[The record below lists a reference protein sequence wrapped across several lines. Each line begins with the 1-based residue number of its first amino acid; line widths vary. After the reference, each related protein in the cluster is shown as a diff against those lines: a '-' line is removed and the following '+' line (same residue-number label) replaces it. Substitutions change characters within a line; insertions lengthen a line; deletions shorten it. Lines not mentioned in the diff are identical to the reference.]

1 MSSPLRKQRDQILA
15 ITTTLAAAA
24 HAAAAESLDSLH
36 LRLVEFEQDKQVLK
50 GFVQIS
56 EKVNHKRDVL
66 IPKYKPLAEKYLAAG
81 ESYQNPI
88 FTDLIVWLFDIG
100 DLETA
105 VEWLFKAIEL
115 NLPTPENFKRSSWAI
130 VCADFVLEWA
140 ERQLPNGH
148 SIEPYFSRVFEKID
162 KEWKLPEKLEA
173 KWYKFA
179 GYGLLMNEKGEPKPS
194 SIGDLERLQKAKALL
209 LIAHEKHD
217 KIMVKTKI
225 NQIDM
230 RINAINEGKNL

>member
-1 MSSPLRKQRDQILA
+1 MSLSPAARHKLA
-15 ITTTLAAAA
+15 VLATPAAAA

>member
-15 ITTTLAAAA
+15 KTTTPAAAA

-100 DLETA
+100 DLE
-105 VEWLFKAIEL
+105 
-115 NLPTPENFKRSSWAI
+115 
-130 VCADFVLEWA
+130 
-140 ERQLPNGH
+140 
-148 SIEPYFSRVFEKID
+148 
-162 KEWKLPEKLEA
+162 
-173 KWYKFA
+173 
-179 GYGLLMNEKGEPKPS
+179 
-194 SIGDLERLQKAKALL
+194 RLQKAKALL
-209 LIAHEKHD
+209 ITAHEKHD
-217 KIMVKTKI
+217 KIGVKTKI

>member
-1 MSSPLRKQRDQILA
+1 MSLSPAARHKLA
-15 ITTTLAAAA
+15 VLNTTPAAAA

>member
-1 MSSPLRKQRDQILA
+1 MSLSPAARHKLA
-15 ITTTLAAAA
+15 VLATPAAAA
-24 HAAAAESLDSLH
+24 HAATAESIDSLH

-56 EKVNHKRDVL
+56 EKVNYKRDVL

>member
-1 MSSPLRKQRDQILA
+1 MSLSPAARHKLA
-15 ITTTLAAAA
+15 VLATPAAAA
-24 HAAAAESLDSLH
+24 HAATAESLDSLH

-115 NLPTPENFKRSSWAI
+115 NLPTPENFKRSSWAVI
-130 VCADFVLEWA
+130 CADEVLKWA
-140 ERQLPNGH
+140 EQQLPNGH

-179 GYGLLMNEKGEPKPS
+179 GYGLLMNEKGEPQPS

-209 LIAHEKHD
+209 ITAHEKHD
-217 KIMVKTKI
+217 KIGVKTKI

>member
-1 MSSPLRKQRDQILA
+1 MSLSPAARHKLA
-15 ITTTLAAAA
+15 VLATPAAAA
-24 HAAAAESLDSLH
+24 HAAAAESRDSLH

-115 NLPTPENFKRSSWAI
+115 NLPTPENFKRSSWAVI
-130 VCADFVLEWA
+130 CADEVLKWA
-140 ERQLPNGH
+140 EQQLPNGH

-209 LIAHEKHD
+209 LTAHEKYNR
-217 KIMVKTKI
+217 IMVKTKI
-225 NQIDM
+225 DQIDM

>member
-1 MSSPLRKQRDQILA
+1 MSLSPAARHKLA
-15 ITTTLAAAA
+15 VLATPAAAA

-56 EKVNHKRDVL
+56 EKVNYKRDVL

>member
-1 MSSPLRKQRDQILA
+1 MSLSPAARHKLA
-15 ITTTLAAAA
+15 VLATPAAAA

-115 NLPTPENFKRSSWAI
+115 NLPTPENFKRSSWAVI
-130 VCADFVLEWA
+130 CADEVLKWA
-140 ERQLPNGH
+140 EQQLPNGH

-162 KEWKLPEKLEA
+162 KE
-173 KWYKFA
+173 
-179 GYGLLMNEKGEPKPS
+179 
-194 SIGDLERLQKAKALL
+194 
-209 LIAHEKHD
+209 
-217 KIMVKTKI
+217 
-225 NQIDM
+225 
-230 RINAINEGKNL
+230 

>member
-1 MSSPLRKQRDQILA
+1 MSLSPAARHKLA
-15 ITTTLAAAA
+15 VLATPAAAA

-50 GFVQIS
+50 DFVQIS

-130 VCADFVLEWA
+130 VCADFVIEWA
-140 ERQLPNGH
+140 ESQLPNGH

-179 GYGLLMNEKGEPKPS
+179 GYGLLMNEKGEPQPS

-209 LIAHEKHD
+209 ITAHEKHD
-217 KIMVKTKI
+217 KIGVKTKI